1 MPEGVEAPTIV
12 TTGLGLQYSGDFAFA
27 YSGDVTVAQNETT
40 CLEFYTGNKNWV
52 AHWEM
57 HYTDNGASP
66 VIVTDDMAW
75 RIYMNGVIVII
86 MNASSSSD
94 AKQPDVELII
104 PPYTLVKVTAVNVTD
119 SSDHAVFASLT
130 GRLYK

>member
-1 MPEGVEAPTIV
+1 
-12 TTGLGLQYSGDFAFA
+12 
-27 YSGDVTVAQNETT
+27 
-40 CLEFYTGNKNWV
+40 
-52 AHWEM
+52 
-57 HYTDNGASP
+57 
-66 VIVTDDMAW
+66 
-75 RIYMNGVIVII
+75 MNGVIVII